1 MNKKKLRYFVSYAH
15 KNEVLAHHFLDNFRD
30 HAGLHK
36 NYQFEQWIDGDIIIG
51 ERWHDQIQ
59 KAIKEC
65 DFGLLLLSAAYFNRN
80 YIKNE
85 ELPKF
90 LSQLGGDKI
99 QIGIPIVPVGLEAF
113 DLGGDLLGLQHAQI
127 YRYAPKLGAA
137 AKFYNQLQ
145 RNHRIGFTQDVLQKM
160 TLKFDQLVAGG
171 MI

>member
-1 MNKKKLRYFVSYAH
+1 M
-15 KNEVLAHHFLDNFRD
+15 
-30 HAGLHK
+30 
-36 NYQFEQWIDGDIIIG
+36 
-51 ERWHDQIQ
+51 
-59 KAIKEC
+59 
-65 DFGLLLLSAAYFNRN
+65 SAAYFNRN

-113 DLGGDLLGLQHAQI
+113 DLGGDLLGLQHVQI
-127 YRYAPKLGAA
+127 YRYAPKLGADP
-137 AKFYNQLQ
+137 KFYNQLQ